1 MIISCQKLTSREG
14 FVCSRTILLRP
25 TKPLI
30 FLKHKNLMDELKEKI
45 RTIPDFPKPG
55 IQFRDITTLLADP
68 QAFKTVVDRFVERY
82 QDEQIDLVVGV
93 ESRGFIIGAPLAL
106 RLEKGFIPVRKA
118 GKLPGPIHGV
128 EYDLEYGT
136 DRVEVHQD
144 AIPSGSRVLMVDDLL
159 ATGGTI
165 EGSSRLIE
173 KAGGVIA
180 GYAFVIELIDL
191 KGRNRLNHPIF
202 SLVTFEG
209 E

>member
-1 MIISCQKLTSREG
+1 M
-14 FVCSRTILLRP
+14 
-25 TKPLI
+25 
-30 FLKHKNLMDELKEKI
+30 
-45 RTIPDFPKPG
+45 
-55 IQFRDITTLLADP
+55 
-68 QAFKTVVDRFVERY
+68 
-82 QDEQIDLVVGV
+82 VGV

-106 RLEKGFIPVRKA
+106 RLGKGFIPIRKA
-118 GKLPGPIHGV
+118 GKLPGPTHGI

-144 AIPSGSRVLMVDDLL
+144 AIPAGSKILKVDDLL

-165 EGSSRLIE
+165 EGCSRLIVQ
-173 KAGGVIA
+173 AGGVII

-202 SLVTFEG
+202 TLVNFEG

>member
-1 MIISCQKLTSREG
+1 
-14 FVCSRTILLRP
+14 
-25 TKPLI
+25 
-30 FLKHKNLMDELKEKI
+30 MDELKEKI

-55 IQFRDITTLLADP
+55 IQFRDITTLLADHH
-68 QAFKTVVDRFVERY
+68 AFKTVVERFVERY

-106 RLEKGFIPVRKA
+106 HLEKGFIPVRKA

>member
-1 MIISCQKLTSREG
+1 
-14 FVCSRTILLRP
+14 
-25 TKPLI
+25 
-30 FLKHKNLMDELKEKI
+30 MDELKEKI

-55 IQFRDITTLLADP
+55 IQFRDITTLLSDP
-68 QAFKTVVDRFVERY
+68 QAFNTVMERFVDRY

-118 GKLPGPIHGV
+118 GKLPGPTHRV

-136 DRVEVHQD
+136 DIVEVHQD

-165 EGSSRLIE
+165 EGSSKLIE

-191 KGRNRLNHPIF
+191 KGRNRLNHPIY